1 METVPGRRDGG
12 TKIETS
18 SIEDLRDRL
27 RGKLIVPGDPG
38 YDEARRV
45 WNGDID
51 RRPALIVRCTGVA
64 DVRDGLAFGRRHGLP
79 VSIRGGGHNV
89 SGSAVA
95 EGGLMLDLSP
105 MRTVRI
111 DPVRRLVRVDP
122 GVTLGGLDRETQVH
136 GLAVPAGIVT
146 TTGVA
151 GLTLGGGIGWLM
163 RRHGLTSDRL
173 RSADV
178 LTADGELHVVGDD
191 REPDLFWAIRGG
203 GGNFGIVTSFE
214 FEAPR
219 VGPEVL
225 AGMALYSLED
235 GVEVL
240 RAYRDWAGQAPDEVT
255 TILALR
261 TVLPLPAIPAPLHGR
276 RVVLVGA
283 CHVGE
288 PGEAE
293 RSLAP
298 LRRLHGAPL
307 LDTIARKPFLAHQRT
322 FEASVPWGHGYY
334 WKSLFLD
341 RLSDPAI
348 ERLVER
354 AAFAAQPWSYVILFE
369 LGGAVGRVPEEACA
383 YSGRT
388 AGFAVNINGVWE
400 PGAGGSAERAWTR
413 DLFEALAP
421 HAGGGVY
428 VNFLGDEGEDRVRAA
443 YGAAKYERLVE
454 LKTRYDPGNVF
465 RLNQNIPPRT
475 AAPSA
480 GGRVPG
486 RIRQRTPGT

>member
-1 METVPGRRDGG
+1 MMETAPGRQSGG
-12 TKIETS
+12 TVIEAPA
-18 SIEDLRDRL
+18 IDELRDSL
-27 RGKLIVPGDPG
+27 RGQLVAPGEPG
-38 YDEARRV
+38 YDDARRV

-51 RRPALIVRCTGVA
+51 RRPAFIVRCTGVA
-64 DVRDGLAFGRRHGLP
+64 DVRAGLAFSRQHGLL

-111 DPVRRLVRVDP
+111 DPARRLVRVDP
-122 GVTLGGLDRETQVH
+122 GVTLGELDRETQGH

-178 LTADGELHVVGDD
+178 LTADGELHVIGDD

-225 AGMALYSLED
+225 AGMVLYPLED

-240 RAYRDWAGQAPDEVT
+240 RAYRAWAEQAPEEVT

-261 TVLPLPAIPAPLHGR
+261 TVLPLPAIPAALHGR
-276 RVVLVGA
+276 RVVQVGA
-283 CHVGE
+283 CHLGE
-288 PGEAE
+288 PEEAE
-293 RSLAP
+293 RSLAS
-298 LRRLHGAPL
+298 LRRLHGVPL
-307 LDTIARKPFLAHQRT
+307 LDTIARKPFLAHQRA

-341 RLSDPAI
+341 RLEDPAI
-348 ERLVER
+348 ELLVER
-354 AAFAAQPWSYVILFE
+354 AASATQPWSYVIVFE
-369 LGGAVGRVPEEACA
+369 LGGAVARVPEEACA
-383 YSGRT
+383 YSGRS

-400 PGAGGSAERAWTR
+400 PGADGSAERAWTR

-421 HAGGGVY
+421 HASGGVY
-428 VNFLGDEGEDRVRAA
+428 VNFLGNEGEERVRAA
-443 YGAAKYERLVE
+443 YGAVKYERLVE
-454 LKTRYDPGNVF
+454 LKTRYDPENVF
-465 RLNQNIPPRT
+465 RLNQNIPPREQ
-475 AAPSA
+475 
-480 GGRVPG
+480 G
-486 RIRQRTPGT
+486 